1 MPTARAAPRWGSA
14 MFFVGML
21 GWAGIATSATTT
33 SAATNRAVDRGQA
46 TFQTRC
52 SECHTPPK
60 PATHTA
66 KQWEMIVDRMQ
77 GRRVMS
83 GFSPLSKEEMRLIL
97 DYLQR
102 HAAVAL
108 PK

>member
-1 MPTARAAPRWGSA
+1 MPTARAAHPWSSSIILIIG
-14 MFFVGML
+14 MFSM
-21 GWAGIATSATTT
+21 AGAATSTR
-33 SAATNRAVDRGQA
+33 AASTGAIDRGQA

-52 SECHTPPK
+52 SECHAPPK

-66 KQWEMIVDRMQ
+66 KQWAMIVDRMQ

-102 HAAVAL
+102 HAAL